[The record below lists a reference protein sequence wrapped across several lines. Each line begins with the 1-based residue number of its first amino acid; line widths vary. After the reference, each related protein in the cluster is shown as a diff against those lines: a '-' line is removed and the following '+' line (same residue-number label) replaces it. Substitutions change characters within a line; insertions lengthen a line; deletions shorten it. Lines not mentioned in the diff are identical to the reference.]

1 MLDFYVDT
9 IYKNEKEHKMKY
21 TLGEKKNGVIE
32 VKFALNAKEWE
43 EEVAKAYENH
53 KKEYKKE
60 GFRNGKVPRKVLE
73 QMYGENLFYEDAFN
87 DSFPVFYTKMLEKEK
102 QIYPVDYPAISVEKM
117 DNSGLEFTA
126 KITLLPEV
134 TLGEYQGIEIKKKSD
149 KVTEA
154 EIKKEL
160 ETLAE
165 KQVKFVEVENRE
177 AKMGDLV
184 NIDYAGFDG
193 ETQFEGGT
201 AKDQELELGSN
212 TFIPGFEDQVAG
224 MKIGEEK
231 DVNVTFPEHYHAD
244 NLAGKPVVF
253 KVKLLAIREKVLPE
267 INDEFASNTSEFET
281 LADLK
286 KSIKERLQE
295 NKTKEVEADAENRL
309 VEAIVKNASVDVPS
323 AMVDSQID
331 HELHHM
337 EEAVKMYGLDLES
350 YMQIMGTTLEQYRK
364 AKAKEAEVQ
373 VKTSLVL
380 EEIIKKESIKVL
392 AKDIKAKIAEIA
404 ENTKRNVSDVE
415 REMQERESYLKNTI
429 LSEKVINRLKE
440 LNNIK

>member
-1 MLDFYVDT
+1 
-9 IYKNEKEHKMKY
+9 MKY

-32 VKFALNAKEWE
+32 VKFVLNAKEWE
-43 EEVAKAYENH
+43 EEVAKAYETH
-53 KKEYKKE
+53 KKDYKKE

-73 QMYGENLFYEDAFN
+73 QTYGENLFFEDAFN
-87 DSFPVFYTKMLEKEK
+87 DSFPALYTKMLEKEK

-117 DNSGLEFTA
+117 DKTGLEFTA

-149 KVTEA
+149 KVTES
-154 EIKKEL
+154 EVKKEL
-160 ETLAE
+160 EALAE
-165 KQVKFVEVENRE
+165 KQVKFVEVSDRE

-184 NIDYAGFDG
+184 NIDYSGFDG
-193 ETQFEGGT
+193 DTQFEGGT

-212 TFIPGFEDQVAG
+212 TFIPGFEEQVAG
-224 MKIGEEK
+224 MKIGEER
-231 DVNVTFPEHYHAD
+231 DINVTFPEQYHAD

-253 KVKLLAIREKVLPE
+253 KIKLLAIREKVLPE
-267 INDEFASNTSEFET
+267 INDEFASNVSEFET

-286 KSIKERLQE
+286 KSIKEKLQE
-295 NKTKEVEADAENRL
+295 SKTKEVEADAENRL
-309 VEAIVKNASVDVPS
+309 VEAVVKNAKVDVPAS
-323 AMVDSQID
+323 MVDSQID

-337 EEAVKMYGLDLES
+337 EEAVRMYGIDLNT
-350 YMQIMGTTLEQYRK
+350 YMQMMGTSLEQYR
-364 AKAKEAEVQ
+364 ASKAKEAEMQ

-380 EEIIKKESIKVL
+380 EEIIKKEGLKVL
-392 AKDIKAKIAEIA
+392 AKDVKAKVAEIA
-404 ENTKRNVSDVE
+404 ENTKRNISDVE
-415 REMQERESYLKNTI
+415 REMQEKESYLKNAI